1 MAQQVEVLHWRI
13 NGNNHNVAF
22 CYFAFAN
29 SEGRNPLIF
38 HNNARQ
44 TKQTNTEKNMNT
56 RDFYSLVKRQR
67 ALTFEYNKTKN
78 QDVLK
83 EWQNNGRIIDAELKR
98 IDEALRKKGEQ
109 AL

>member
-1 MAQQVEVLHWRI
+1 MEIITMLLFVISHLQTPRGEIPSFFTITQDKQ
-13 NGNNHNVAF
+13 NK
-22 CYFAFAN
+22 
-29 SEGRNPLIF
+29 LI
-38 HNNARQ
+38 Q
-44 TKQTNTEKNMNT
+44 KDMNT

-98 IDEALRKKGEQ
+98 IDEALQKKGEQ

>member
-1 MAQQVEVLHWRI
+1 MLLFVISHLRTPRGEIPSFYTTTQNKQ
-13 NGNNHNVAF
+13 NK
-22 CYFAFAN
+22 
-29 SEGRNPLIF
+29 LI
-38 HNNARQ
+38 Q
-44 TKQTNTEKNMNT
+44 KDMNT

-83 EWQNNGRIIDAELKR
+83 EWQNNGRMIDAELKR
-98 IDEALRKKGEQ
+98 IDEALQKKGEQ

>member
-1 MAQQVEVLHWRI
+1 MEIITMLLFVISHLQTPRGEIPSFFTITQDKQ
-13 NGNNHNVAF
+13 NK
-22 CYFAFAN
+22 
-29 SEGRNPLIF
+29 LI
-38 HNNARQ
+38 Q
-44 TKQTNTEKNMNT
+44 KDMNT

>member
-1 MAQQVEVLHWRI
+1 MLLFVISHLQTPRGEIPSFFTITQDKQ
-13 NGNNHNVAF
+13 NK
-22 CYFAFAN
+22 
-29 SEGRNPLIF
+29 LI
-38 HNNARQ
+38 Q
-44 TKQTNTEKNMNT
+44 KDMNT

>member
-1 MAQQVEVLHWRI
+1 MEIITLLFFVISHLQTPRGEIPSFYTTTQDKK
-13 NGNNHNVAF
+13 NK
-22 CYFAFAN
+22 
-29 SEGRNPLIF
+29 LI
-38 HNNARQ
+38 Q
-44 TKQTNTEKNMNT
+44 KDMNT

-83 EWQNNGRIIDAELKR
+83 EWQNNGRKIDAELKR
-98 IDEALRKKGEQ
+98 IDEALQKKGEQ

>member
-1 MAQQVEVLHWRI
+1 MLLFVISHLQTPRGEIPSFFTITQDKQ
-13 NGNNHNVAF
+13 NK
-22 CYFAFAN
+22 
-29 SEGRNPLIF
+29 LI
-38 HNNARQ
+38 Q
-44 TKQTNTEKNMNT
+44 KDMNT

-98 IDEALRKKGEQ
+98 IDEALQKKGEQ

>member
-1 MAQQVEVLHWRI
+1 MEIITLLLFVISHLQTPRGEIPSFFTITQDKQ
-13 NGNNHNVAF
+13 NK
-22 CYFAFAN
+22 
-29 SEGRNPLIF
+29 LI
-38 HNNARQ
+38 Q
-44 TKQTNTEKNMNT
+44 KDMNT

-78 QDVLK
+78 QDVVK

>member
-1 MAQQVEVLHWRI
+1 
-13 NGNNHNVAF
+13 
-22 CYFAFAN
+22 
-29 SEGRNPLIF
+29 
-38 HNNARQ
+38 
-44 TKQTNTEKNMNT
+44 MNT

-67 ALTFEYNKTKN
+67 VLTFEYNKTKN

-98 IDEALRKKGEQ
+98 VDEALRKKGEQ

>member
-1 MAQQVEVLHWRI
+1 MEIITLLLFVISHLQTPRGEIPSFYTITQ
-13 NGNNHNVAF
+13 NK
-22 CYFAFAN
+22 
-29 SEGRNPLIF
+29 LI
-38 HNNARQ
+38 Q
-44 TKQTNTEKNMNT
+44 KDMNT

-83 EWQNNGRIIDAELKR
+83 EWQNNGRMIDAELKR
-98 IDEALRKKGEQ
+98 IDEALQKKGEQ

>member
-1 MAQQVEVLHWRI
+1 MEIITLLLFVISHLQTPRGEIPSFYTTTQDKQ
-13 NGNNHNVAF
+13 NK
-22 CYFAFAN
+22 
-29 SEGRNPLIF
+29 LI
-38 HNNARQ
+38 Q
-44 TKQTNTEKNMNT
+44 KDMNT

-83 EWQNNGRIIDAELKR
+83 EWQNNGRMIDAELKR
-98 IDEALRKKGEQ
+98 IDEALQKKGEQ

>member
-1 MAQQVEVLHWRI
+1 MAQQVEVLHWKT
-13 NGNNHNVAF
+13 NGNNHIVAF

-29 SEGRNPLIF
+29 SEGRNPLIL

-44 TKQTNTEKNMNT
+44 ENKLIQKDMNT

-98 IDEALRKKGEQ
+98 IDEALLKKGEQ

>member
-1 MAQQVEVLHWRI
+1 MEIITLLLFVISHLQTPRGEIPSFFTITQDKQ
-13 NGNNHNVAF
+13 NK
-22 CYFAFAN
+22 
-29 SEGRNPLIF
+29 LI
-38 HNNARQ
+38 Q
-44 TKQTNTEKNMNT
+44 KDMNT

>member
-1 MAQQVEVLHWRI
+1 MEIITLLLFVISHLQTPRGEIPSFYTITQDK
-13 NGNNHNVAF
+13 HNK
-22 CYFAFAN
+22 
-29 SEGRNPLIF
+29 LI
-38 HNNARQ
+38 Q
-44 TKQTNTEKNMNT
+44 KDMNT

-98 IDEALRKKGEQ
+98 IDEALQKKGEQ